1 MKIVSSNSH
10 IANPCK
16 TRDNGLFCTVGR
28 EAHKAQIDS
37 KTRAQKWQCSKTE
50 KEIRETFFGL
60 NYDLQHP

>member
-1 MKIVSSNSH
+1 MFLHNCSFDLDIS
-10 IANPCK
+10 PC
-16 TRDNGLFCTVGR
+16 DLYLGR

>member
-1 MKIVSSNSH
+1 MTLTLGHFQHLINTNH
-10 IANPCK
+10 
-16 TRDNGLFCTVGR
+16 R

-50 KEIRETFFGL
+50 KEIRETFLGL